1 MDNVKRR
8 LSKLLGDQPLYL
20 LQLHILTKKMKR
32 NGHEKFFFAKNAK
45 FSLETLMTSSR
56 GSKIPEMHMY
66 GKI

>member
-20 LQLHILTKKMKR
+20 LQLLTKKMKR

-45 FSLETLMTSSR
+45 FLLETLMTSSR

>member
-32 NGHEKFFFAKNAK
+32 NGHEKFLSQKMRSFRWK
-45 FSLETLMTSSR
+45 
-56 GSKIPEMHMY
+56 P
-66 GKI
+66 

>member
-20 LQLHILTKKMKR
+20 LQLLTKKMKR
-32 NGHEKFFFAKNAK
+32 TGHEKFFFAKNAK
-45 FSLETLMTSSR
+45 FLLETLMTSSR